1 LSSSKP
7 RHGPSPKLLHWLNR
21 RVAVFTLAAALSL
34 SAGGLPSEAASPEHV
49 LVVLSHP
56 HVAYAEVVAGMR
68 AALAGKPG
76 APSLAV
82 STPEEF
88 HESGSQAAGAP
99 RAALIVTVGARAARE
114 VAAARPAVPVL
125 QTLLPR
131 LAFEEIAASAAG
143 AETPRRLSAIYL
155 DQPYARQFEL
165 IRTALPHVRR
175 VAVLLG
181 PASQVQEREIL
192 GAAREKGLDVA
203 VAKVLEASDL
213 FRVLG
218 GVLDGVDA
226 LLAVADPLVYNDRTI
241 HHLLLTTYHYKVPV
255 IGLSRAYV
263 EAGAVIAL
271 YSTPEQIGRQ
281 AAEML
286 LEPLAGSPA
295 ALPPPRHPKY
305 FTVSVNERVAA
316 SLGLRLPRE
325 EDILRRL
332 ATRTPSAP

>member
-1 LSSSKP
+1 ML
-7 RHGPSPKLLHWLNR
+7 
-21 RVAVFTLAAALSL
+21 TLAAALFFD
-34 SAGGLPSEAASPEHV
+34 GQTSEAASSEHV
-49 LVVLSHP
+49 LVVLSQP
-56 HVAYAEVVAGMR
+56 HGAYAGVVDGMR

-76 APSLAV
+76 APFLVV

-88 HESGSQAAGAP
+88 FESASQAPGAP
-99 RAALIVTVGARAARE
+99 RAAFIVTIGARAARE
-114 VAAARPAVPVL
+114 VAAAKPAVPVL

-131 LAFEEIAASAAG
+131 LAFEELAAG
-143 AETPRRLSAIYL
+143 GAESPRRLSAIYL

-192 GAAREKGLDVA
+192 AAAREKGLEVAITKVFETDV
-203 VAKVLEASDL
+203 LL
-213 FRVLG
+213 RTLG
-218 GVLDGVDA
+218 GVLDGAEA

-281 AAEML
+281 AAELL
-286 LEPLAGSPA
+286 LESLAGSPVTP
-295 ALPPPRHPKY
+295 PPPRHPKY

-316 SLGLRLPRE
+316 SLGLRLPRQ

-332 ATRTPSAP
+332 APWAPGAP

>member
-1 LSSSKP
+1 MF
-7 RHGPSPKLLHWLNR
+7 
-21 RVAVFTLAAALSL
+21 ALAAL
-34 SAGGLPSEAASPEHV
+34 SAGGHSSEAASPEHV

-56 HVAYAEVVAGMR
+56 HVAYAEVVDGMR

-76 APSLAV
+76 ALPLAV

-88 HESGSQAAGAP
+88 HESGSQTAGAP
-99 RAALIVTVGARAARE
+99 RTALIVTVGARAARE
-114 VAAARPAVPVL
+114 VAAAKPAVPVL

-143 AETPRRLSAIYL
+143 ATPRRLSAIYM

-192 GAAREKGLDVA
+192 SAAREKGIEVA
-203 VAKVLEASDL
+203 IAKVFEADVL
-213 FRVLG
+213 LRVLG
-218 GVLDGVDA
+218 GLLDGADA

-281 AAEML
+281 AAEVL
-286 LEPLAGSPA
+286 LEQLAGSPG

-316 SLGLRLPRE
+316 SLGLRLPPRE
-325 EDILRRL
+325 TLQQALERVS
-332 ATRTPSAP
+332 P